1 MLLVVWRTV
10 VASMVLIS
18 GMAAQIVHL
27 SFWLPQQPFSN
38 LSADQEAAV
47 DSGLQLALDTVAKH
61 AHNAP
66 DGGGWKAYDLASR
79 VKFSQHGDGPLVH
92 VGFSSS
98 GRQQSLLQGM
108 LHEMQALYSR
118 TAAGAMRDA
127 GLHVDGITMTVPTL
141 ANDHSAVKPHH
152 LVIGVLC
159 FGALMLVQKKRMS
172 NRQLAKLHDRQ
183 RRRRTEMVDGVDG
196 QELGWAYHDD
206 VCSDDDVP
214 DDVLESQPLKGDDSR
229 NVRRRSSA

>member
-1 MLLVVWRTV
+1 
-10 VASMVLIS
+10 MVLTSMLVIS
-18 GMAAQIVHL
+18 GVAAQIVHL

-61 AHNAP
+61 AHSAP
-66 DGGGWKAYDLASR
+66 DGGWKAHGLVSR
-79 VKFSQHGDGPLVH
+79 VKFSQHSDGTLLH
-92 VGFSSS
+92 VGVSSS
-98 GRQQSLLQGM
+98 GHQQTLLQGM
-108 LHEMQALYSR
+108 LHEMQSLYSR

-127 GLHVDGITMTVPTL
+127 GLHVDGITMTVPAL
-141 ANDHSAVKPHH
+141 KHGHSGVQPHH
-152 LVIGVLC
+152 LAIGLLC

-172 NRQLAKLHDRQ
+172 NRQLAKLRDRQ